1 MVLKFANG
9 TRLDIAS
16 SIEANAVVA
25 EDLEWIE
32 AIHGRLMDV
41 QDSASTA
48 GAAFE
53 VSIPNC
59 EELPMTSPA
68 RSLVGCR

>member
-1 MVLKFANG
+1 MILKFANG

-16 SIEANAVVA
+16 SVEANSVVA
-25 EDLEWIE
+25 EDLAWIE
-32 AIHGRLMDV
+32 AMHGRLIDV

-53 VSIPNC
+53 VSIPDC
-59 EELPMTSPA
+59 EELPVISPA
-68 RSLVGCR
+68 RALQGCQ